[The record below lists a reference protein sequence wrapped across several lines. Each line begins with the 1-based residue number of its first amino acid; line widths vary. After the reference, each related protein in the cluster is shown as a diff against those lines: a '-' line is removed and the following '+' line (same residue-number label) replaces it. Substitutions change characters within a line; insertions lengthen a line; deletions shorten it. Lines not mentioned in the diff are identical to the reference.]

1 MGDLIR
7 LDCETVTE
15 TSSRAC
21 YASTDEVVLNTHAFQ
36 VMTVAFGLLLGANG
50 RAQSAEIAVAAAD
63 NTRVQSVARLVDGRW
78 VSAAPCTTSDS
89 SSTVGGRERLIASGG
104 LVAQNV
110 RAVGSGTPEWLRL
123 APAIGQAF
131 ERRER
136 EARLT
141 TDRTSRAPRAID
153 WIYALDDSAGRVYY
167 FEASRR
173 VPNASDDVD
182 ADTDPPGTIRIA
194 VAGFLRDG
202 RDGPVSIGTKSEL
215 RWEQDGRP
223 AGPGRP
229 DLTPLGTVTHGGRS
243 VWVMKGQS
251 GPSSWFTLYEV
262 GDATR
267 TVLTARVTSC

>member
-1 MGDLIR
+1 VITPVFHL
-7 LDCETVTE
+7 
-15 TSSRAC
+15 
-21 YASTDEVVLNTHAFQ
+21 
-36 VMTVAFGLLLGANG
+36 MTLALGFVLGANG
-50 RAQSAEIAVAAAD
+50 TQAGDVVLAVD
-63 NTRVQSVARLVDGRW
+63 DGTRVSRIARLVDGGW
-78 VSAAPCTTSDS
+78 VSAAPCTPGDASPTPA
-89 SSTVGGRERLIASGG
+89 VRERLVVSRG
-104 LVAQNV
+104 LVAKSV
-110 RAVGSGTPEWLRL
+110 RAVASGTPEWLRL

-136 EARLT
+136 EERLT
-141 TDRTSRAPRAID
+141 TDRTSQAPRAID
-153 WIYALDDSAGRVYY
+153 WIYALDDTVGRVYY

-182 ADTDPPGTIRIA
+182 ADTDPPGTIRVA

-202 RDGPVSIGTKSEL
+202 RAGPVSIGTKSEL

-229 DLTPLGTVTHGGRS
+229 DLTPLGVVTYGERS

>member
-1 MGDLIR
+1 
-7 LDCETVTE
+7 
-15 TSSRAC
+15 
-21 YASTDEVVLNTHAFQ
+21 VLHTHAFQ

-50 RAQSAEIAVAAAD
+50 GAQSGDIALAVD
-63 NTRVQSVARLVDGRW
+63 DGTRVQPIARLVDGRW
-78 VSAAPCTTSDS
+78 VSAAPCTTGDS
-89 SSTVGGRERLIASGG
+89 SSTPGGRQRLIVSGG
-104 LVAQNV
+104 LVAKDV
-110 RAVGSGTPEWLRL
+110 RAVGPSTPEWLRL

-141 TDRTSRAPRAID
+141 TDRTARAPRAID
-153 WIYALDDSAGRVYY
+153 WIYALDDSARRVYY

-182 ADTDPPGTIRIA
+182 ADTDPPGTIRVA
-194 VAGFLRDG
+194 VAGFLHDG
-202 RDGPVSIGTKSEL
+202 REGPVSIGTKSEL

-223 AGPGRP
+223 AGPDRP
-229 DLTPLGTVTHGGRS
+229 DLTPLGAVRHGDLS

-251 GPSSWFTLYEV
+251 GSSSWFTLYEV

-267 TVLTARVTSC
+267 TVLTTRVSRC